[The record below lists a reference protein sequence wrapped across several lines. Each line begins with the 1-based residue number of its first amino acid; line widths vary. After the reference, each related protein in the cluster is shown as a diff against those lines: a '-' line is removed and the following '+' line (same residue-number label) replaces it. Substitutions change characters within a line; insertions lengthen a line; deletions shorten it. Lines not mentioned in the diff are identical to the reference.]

1 MTETPTSKAIRSY
14 FQAKRKELMAL
25 GELPVCKHSGLIGG
39 HREQIYRAYLADL
52 LPRRYSVG
60 RGMVYGMFHQ
70 SREADIVV
78 WDSHTYPS
86 LPLLDHSFFFAESVK
101 AVIESKS
108 NWSADEF
115 SDVLLKCKAVKDIVP
130 TKEPSLA
137 DEVAMLQLDV
147 ASLKHGTPHEGMLI
161 ANPHIG
167 TTAMFLRGGS
177 TVTPK
182 QLIALCSESID
193 EAWPDVLLFL
203 ESGLLVTK
211 NYPTDDSNHAHL
223 AFFNYGDNALLAFST
238 ALLKL
243 IEDRVVHS
251 ESRFYLEQYA
261 FQILTEAPGFT
272 SKFKLTRFAPGRVP
286 LWG

>member
-1 MTETPTSKAIRSY
+1 MTHSATSTAIRSY
-14 FQAKRKELMAL
+14 FKAKRKELMAL
-25 GELPVCKHSGLIGG
+25 GELSVCKHSGLIGG

-115 SDVLLKCKAVKDIVP
+115 GDVLVKCKAVKDIVP
-130 TKEPSLA
+130 TKELSLA

-147 ASLKHGTPHEGMLI
+147 AALKHGTPHDGMLI

-182 QLIALCSESID
+182 QLIALAEDID
-193 EAWPDVLLFL
+193 GAWPDVLLFL
-203 ESGLLVTK
+203 ETGLLVTK
-211 NYPTDDSNHAHL
+211 NYPTDESNRGHL
-223 AFFNYGDNALLAFST
+223 SFFNYSDNALLAFST

-261 FQILTEAPGFT
+261 FQILTEEPICT
-272 SKFKLTRFAPGRVP
+272 SKFKLTRFVPGRVP